1 MNYKIVFSKLRHD
14 KAYKQAKFAV
24 KNISN
29 DMINYGK
36 KEIKYAYMYLHSLK

>member
-1 MNYKIVFSKLRHD
+1 MKMFNELQDFFSKLRNY

-29 DMINYGK
+29 DMINYEK
-36 KEIKYAYMYLHSLK
+36 KEIKYA

>member
-29 DMINYGK
+29 DMINYEK
-36 KEIKYAYMYLHSLK
+36 KRNM